1 MLTDEMP
8 KKADIKSKQKIN
20 LSTNKITRQQ
30 LLQLEQKKKT
40 TFQKILDILIVL
52 LPVLCSVISILEYQF
67 IENSSL
73 NRKPNTYLGFLFILI
88 GMYLVNLFIGV
99 FKFSRGDKNMFQ
111 KIRYK
116 APLYSVLFLLLA
128 LYDYLTLKT
137 GILTQ
142 PFLPCLNS
150 IINIAWED
158 RRQLIISALHTLQ
171 LLFMGYFI
179 GVIAGLITGITCGY
193 NNKIRYWVNPIIKF
207 LGPIPTSTWIP
218 IIMVISNSLFGGA
231 IFIISLGV
239 WFAVT
244 VASMTGISNVDRD
257 YFEVAKTLGASE
269 SQLVFKIA
277 IPHAMPSI
285 LQGMTQGMSTA
296 CTAIMIAEMLG
307 VKAGLGWYITWA
319 KSWACYDK
327 MFASLFI
334 ICLIFTLVTK
344 TLNLIKKNVLRW
356 QIGVVK

>member
-1 MLTDEMP
+1 
-8 KKADIKSKQKIN
+8 
-20 LSTNKITRQQ
+20 
-30 LLQLEQKKKT
+30 
-40 TFQKILDILIVL
+40 
-52 LPVLCSVISILEYQF
+52 
-67 IENSSL
+67 
-73 NRKPNTYLGFLFILI
+73 
-88 GMYLVNLFIGV
+88 
-99 FKFSRGDKNMFQ
+99 MFQ

-158 RRQLIISALHTLQ
+158 RRHLLISAMHTLR
-171 LLFMGYFI
+171 LLFIGYFI

-193 NNKIRYWVNPIIKF
+193 NKKIRYWVDPIIKF

-218 IIMVISNSLFGGA
+218 IIMVISNSLFVGA

-277 IPHAMPSI
+277 IPHPMPSI

-296 CTAIMIAEMLG
+296 CTAIMIAEMLE

-319 KSWACYDK
+319 KSWASYDK

-344 TLNLIKKNVLRW
+344 TLNLIKKKVLRW